1 MKKALFLLLSLT
13 LLFSACGKQE
23 ATELY
28 ALIPMVNID
37 GELYLDTGFSA
48 DHPNTLEYDGH
59 ITTQVDGSCRPT
71 QHEQSNFGTG
81 YDYIFVDEGVIILH
95 LEGGWYFFATEE
107 ERENLQFP
115 LNSNENR
122 EG

>member
-1 MKKALFLLLSLT
+1 MKKALLLLLSFT

-37 GELYLDTGFSA
+37 GELYLDTGLPA
-48 DHPNTLEYDGH
+48 DDPNTLQYDGQ

-71 QHEQSNFGTG
+71 EHEQSNFGTG
-81 YDYIFVDEGVIILH
+81 YDYILVDEGILILH
-95 LEGGWYFFATEE
+95 LPGGWYFFANEE